1 LLREA
6 RGAALAALEVEEIP
20 YLRWAGATWA
30 GVGLKR
36 HAPGP
41 TLGPPVGAIESDKT
55 SIF

>member
-6 RGAALAALEVEEIP
+6 RDAALAALEVEDIP